1 MKQKT
6 IVSAFTLAG
15 SLLTYFYAR
24 QSEKDAVPYVMIG
37 GFVGAFIGETLVLSL
52 AKKEEEKEEE
62 DEKKAGG
69 K

>member
-15 SLLTYFYAR
+15 SLLSYFYAR
-24 QSEKDAVPYVMIG
+24 ESEKDAVPFVMLG

-52 AKKEEEKEEE
+52 ESKKKEK
-62 DEKKAGG
+62 DCNKPDG